1 MGLLSLFQRKARQ
14 QTGGAPARTT
24 VDPAAAAEAVRDA
37 RTRARRRLM
46 GATVLL
52 LVGVI
57 GFPLLFETRPRPIP
71 VDLPIE
77 IPARTPAAALGD
89 GGNAPRANRLA
100 SSVAAAEVAASA
112 TAQAT
117 PTPTPTPTLTP
128 IVTETAQAPAPA
140 SVAAPATI
148 TPSAAHPVQFAA
160 STMATRAPAPSPAR
174 VATTA
179 AAPSPA
185 SSPAASAK
193 PAASAARPAASKP
206 VTSPV
211 ATSPAPPARA
221 SAPATPP
228 ATATAAAE
236 KASDAAAD
244 SGHYVVQ
251 IGAFAEQPKAHEARM
266 KVEKLGLKT
275 YVQVVDTAQGK
286 RIRVRVG
293 PYPTKAEAD
302 KAAARIKGDGLPA
315 AVLLL

>member
-14 QTGGAPARTT
+14 QTGGAAARSNA
-24 VDPAAAAEAVRDA
+24 DPAAAAEAVRQA
-37 RTRARRRLM
+37 RARARRRLM

-52 LVGVI
+52 LAGVI

-77 IPARTPAAALGD
+77 IPARTSAAALGD
-89 GGNAPRANRLA
+89 AGNAPRANRLTSPA
-100 SSVAAAEVAASA
+100 APTETAASVAMAVPAPAPA
-112 TAQAT
+112 
-117 PTPTPTPTLTP
+117 P
-128 IVTETAQAPAPA
+128 IVTETAPPPAPANVPAPA
-140 SVAAPATI
+140 SITQSAP
-148 TPSAAHPVQFAA
+148 HPVQFAA
-160 STMATRAPAPSPAR
+160 SAAT
-174 VATTA
+174 
-179 AAPSPA
+179 
-185 SSPAASAK
+185 AK
-193 PAASAARPAASKP
+193 PAASKP
-206 VTSPV
+206 V
-211 ATSPAPPARA
+211 ATPAPTPAAPSARA
-221 SAPATPP
+221 SAPAT
-228 ATATAAAE
+228 AAAAAE

-275 YVQVVDTAQGK
+275 YVQVVDTPQGK

-293 PYPTKAEAD
+293 PYATKAEAD